1 MGVLNWFTGNIVEQ
15 NQWES
20 GNSMV
25 SYPFADDSVPKDF
38 PTNLIVDA
46 CIVVPYTK
54 DSIDK
59 SNSTVEL
66 TYFHESDIMVSI
78 MISIDGTPSLHAKV
92 LKEYYKEFS
101 PIKLESLDGKCSGMI
116 TFGSIRFDR
125 IITIRTK
132 IPFSESV
139 IVRPVVG
146 RLEKFVQHERDSE
159 ISGDIGI
166 ELPLGINMSISE
178 EGDTSTIQFTASKDI
193 RESVPAPCSNTDPI
207 STMPVPISSINGI
220 RPDKEGRIAIVF
232 AKSVGDVPV

>member
-54 DSIDK
+54 DSIDN

-78 MISIDGTPSLHAKV
+78 MISVDGTPSLHAKV
-92 LKEYYKEFS
+92 LKEYYK
-101 PIKLESLDGKCSGMI
+101 I
-116 TFGSIRFDR
+116 
-125 IITIRTK
+125 
-132 IPFSESV
+132 
-139 IVRPVVG
+139 G
-146 RLEKFVQHERDSE
+146 RAHV
-159 ISGDIGI
+159 
-166 ELPLGINMSISE
+166 
-178 EGDTSTIQFTASKDI
+178 
-193 RESVPAPCSNTDPI
+193 
-207 STMPVPISSINGI
+207 
-220 RPDKEGRIAIVF
+220 
-232 AKSVGDVPV
+232 